1 MTFTAEG
8 AELIGRYTDPG
19 PGSPFTVNE
28 IVVRAKPLGGGRYDA
43 PILWRWTDGRSEW
56 RQNTITVTGDQYS
69 QTGADS
75 CTQTMTRVG
84 GDGGRREVF
93 DHPQMNGAMVDWCV
107 TWATSCGQGGADNFC
122 RIKGYERAESFQTD
136 KPGRTYVIGDNKF
149 CEGDFCDGFSQVVCV
164 GTAPAGGTGAGPGG
178 TDLGGEPLIGSW
190 KGCDGRVIEFKP
202 EGGELIGR
210 YTALGG
216 LGACAFSIGEVGY
229 RATRSEVVATSS
241 KSTGGSPMAK
251 SVAGRAQ
258 SPLVATSTP
267 TMLPIPARNP

>member
-1 MTFTAEG
+1 MPTLSPKTLLQRLVPLFSLFLLALLSASPVLADEPLLGSWKDCAGHVVTFTAEG

-164 GTAPAGGTGAGPGG
+164 GTAPAGGTG
-178 TDLGGEPLIGSW
+178 
-190 KGCDGRVIEFKP
+190 R
-202 EGGELIGR
+202 
-210 YTALGG
+210 
-216 LGACAFSIGEVGY
+216 
-229 RATRSEVVATSS
+229 
-241 KSTGGSPMAK
+241 
-251 SVAGRAQ
+251 
-258 SPLVATSTP
+258 
-267 TMLPIPARNP
+267 PAERP